1 MKIKAILNYFDKELQ
16 KSIVA
21 GEEYEVSKERGEVI
35 ISNGYAEEVK
45 EKKEEEPKKVEKEE
59 KPVKKTKK

>member
-45 EKKEEEPKKVEKEE
+45 KEEKKEEKVE